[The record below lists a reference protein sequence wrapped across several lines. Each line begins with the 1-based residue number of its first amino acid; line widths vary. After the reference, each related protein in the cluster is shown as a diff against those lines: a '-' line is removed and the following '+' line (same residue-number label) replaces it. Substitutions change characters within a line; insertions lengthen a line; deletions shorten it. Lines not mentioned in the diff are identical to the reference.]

1 MLSPARWILIFKASQ
16 YQKRKKRKK
25 VGDVGLAPVLVYPV
39 GFFYGAATKE
49 KGGARV

>member
-25 VGDVGLAPVLVYPV
+25 VGDVGLAPVLVYLV
-39 GFFYGAATKE
+39 NFFDGVATEE
-49 KGGARV
+49 KRGARV